1 MARAEAALAKAKE
14 DLENLPNAASQDQ
27 SQSTQDLDALKAEI
41 RDLSAQAYSLIPL
54 LDLEIDTSVSGS
66 SSMTLHSALVLRA
79 AQISTHQR

>member
-41 RDLSAQAYSLIPL
+41 RDLSAQACFLIPL
-54 LDLEIDTSVSGS
+54 LATENDPYMSGS
-66 SSMTLHSALVLRA
+66 HSMTLHLALVL
-79 AQISTHQR
+79 

>member
-41 RDLSAQAYSLIPL
+41 RDLSAQACFLKPL
-54 LDLEIDTSVSGS
+54 LASEIDPSMSGS
-66 SSMTLHSALVLRA
+66 SNMALYLALVL
-79 AQISTHQR
+79 